1 MKSDLEN
8 LGMFGK
14 RLMLIYTDK
23 YYDLVQKILG
33 IVEKL
38 SFSSKIFSLNL
49 KLAEKN
55 KLQAKNHA
63 C

>member
-14 RLMLIYTDK
+14 RPMLIYTDK
-23 YYDLVQKILG
+23 YYDLIKKILG

-55 KLQAKNHA
+55 KL
-63 C
+63 